1 MQEDKEKFMA
11 AGMDEYITKPVS
23 RAQALRLWAE
33 AEWTGG
39 GEEEGDEGVTHL
51 TTTSP
56 PTPLQDEKKA
66 TNTLQI
72 GLKAASLWQEAESNV
87 DSMV

>member
-11 AGMDEYITKPVS
+11 AGMDEYIAKPVL

-33 AEWTGG
+33 AEWTNGG
-39 GEEEGDEGVTHL
+39 GDDEGVTHL
-51 TTTSP
+51 NTTSP
-56 PTPLQDEKKA
+56 PMPLKDEKKA

-72 GLKAASLWQEAESNV
+72 GLKAASLWQEAEPNV